1 MILLTMGR
9 DDPQGYSSCALAFEG
24 VAHYITP
31 GLDHWLR
38 RKNVLQIIQL
48 ASALVVSFA
57 LVIPANAATTSAR
70 KSARAE
76 CVRLADAQKFGE
88 RQIQRRNFI
97 QDCLIE
103 RGYNQ

>member
-1 MILLTMGR
+1 MQLIR
-9 DDPQGYSSCALAFEG
+9 
-24 VAHYITP
+24 
-31 GLDHWLR
+31 
-38 RKNVLQIIQL
+38 L

-57 LVIPANAATTSAR
+57 LAIPANAATSSAR
-70 KSARAE
+70 KSAHAE

-97 QDCLIE
+97 QDCLID

>member
-1 MILLTMGR
+1 MQL
-9 DDPQGYSSCALAFEG
+9 
-24 VAHYITP
+24 
-31 GLDHWLR
+31 
-38 RKNVLQIIQL
+38 IQL
-48 ASALVVSFA
+48 AFALVVSFA

-70 KSARAE
+70 KSVRAE

-97 QDCLIE
+97 QDCLID

>member
-1 MILLTMGR
+1 MDLTHR
-9 DDPQGYSSCALAFEG
+9 
-24 VAHYITP
+24 VK
-31 GLDHWLR
+31 
-38 RKNVLQIIQL
+38 RKNALQLIQL

-57 LVIPANAATTSAR
+57 LAIPANAATTSAR

-97 QDCLIE
+97 QDCLID
-103 RGYNQ
+103 RGYN

>member
-1 MILLTMGR
+1 MDLTHR
-9 DDPQGYSSCALAFEG
+9 LKRKSALQ
-24 VAHYITP
+24 
-31 GLDHWLR
+31 L
-38 RKNVLQIIQL
+38 IQL
-48 ASALVVSFA
+48 ASALVVSVA
-57 LVIPANAATTSAR
+57 LAIPANAATASTR

-97 QDCLIE
+97 RDCLID

>member
-1 MILLTMGR
+1 M
-9 DDPQGYSSCALAFEG
+9 S
-24 VAHYITP
+24 
-31 GLDHWLR
+31 HWFK
-38 RKNVLQIIQL
+38 RKNVMQLIQL
-48 ASALVVSFA
+48 ASALVIGFA

-88 RQIQRRNFI
+88 RKIQRRNFI
-97 QDCLIE
+97 QDCLID

>member
-1 MILLTMGR
+1 M
-9 DDPQGYSSCALAFEG
+9 S
-24 VAHYITP
+24 
-31 GLDHWLR
+31 HWFK
-38 RKNVLQIIQL
+38 RKNVMQLIQL
-48 ASALVVSFA
+48 ASALVISFA

-88 RQIQRRNFI
+88 RKIQRRNFI
-97 QDCLIE
+97 QGCLID

>member
-1 MILLTMGR
+1 MDLT
-9 DDPQGYSSCALAFEG
+9 
-24 VAHYITP
+24 
-31 GLDHWLR
+31 HWFK
-38 RKNVLQIIQL
+38 RKNVLQLIQL
-48 ASALVVSFA
+48 ASALAVSFA

-97 QDCLIE
+97 QDCFID